1 MKKRFLFIL
10 PFIMTIGLSSAIKE
24 HTFATHAEEVEVSE
38 TEENGLSEEEKSAL
52 SEIKS
57 KLSEK
62 LDRELVE
69 NIIKWCFD
77 SGILLALLGVY
88 IKYRKAKFKT
98 VEDLADLLKEL
109 VGKYIKENF
118 EKLSS
123 EEIKSLTNGLDKVEK
138 STETIMKVLVL
149 MQDNTKQGKIAL
161 LDFLGSKTDNKEVKE
176 ASKEVTEELE
186 KQEAKDA
193 EVKKEVENDYEKIF

>member
-10 PFIMTIGLSSAIKE
+10 PFFVTIGLSSAIKE
-24 HTFATHAEEVEVSE
+24 HTLVTHAEEPEVTEVE
-38 TEENGLSEEEKSAL
+38 EEMTEEEKSAL
-52 SEIKS
+52 AEIKS
-57 KLSEK
+57 KLSER
-62 LDRELVE
+62 LDEQKVE
-69 NIIKWCFD
+69 SIIKWCFD

-88 IKYRKAKFKT
+88 IKYRKAKYKT
-98 VEDLADLLKEL
+98 VEDIANLLKDL
-109 VGKYIKENF
+109 VKKYIKENF
-118 EKLSS
+118 DELSKDQ
-123 EEIKSLTNGLDKVEK
+123 IASLVNGLDKVEK

-161 LDFLGSKTDNKEVKE
+161 LDFLGSKTDSKDVKD

-193 EVKKEVENDYEKIF
+193 EVKKEVEGDYEKIF